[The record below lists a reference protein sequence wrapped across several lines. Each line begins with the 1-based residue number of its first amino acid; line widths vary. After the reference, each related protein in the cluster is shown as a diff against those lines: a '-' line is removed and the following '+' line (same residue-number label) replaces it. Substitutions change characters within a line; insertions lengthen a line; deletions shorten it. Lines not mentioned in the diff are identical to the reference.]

1 MTPAR
6 SLPAW
11 FRPHT
16 LSQLGPDLLHG
27 IENLRL
33 HKLRTL
39 LTMLGMIFGVAAVVS
54 MLSIGAGAQQQMMA
68 FIEQLGV
75 RNLIVEAKESV
86 SWQDLRNVRK
96 ISPGLSFRDWRIIR
110 ANLNGIVETA
120 PRKRFTPSKM
130 LPKPQ
135 RDMPVVYGVEPSY
148 IRIAGL
154 QVVAGRWFDSPEN
167 DHAAPVC
174 VLGDGARAGLYG
186 NQEALG
192 QYVKVNDQWL
202 HVVGVVAP
210 QLTMQGS
217 SSALPSQDS
226 NNLIYTPLFTT
237 LDRLEDTNSDMK
249 DEIDGIY
256 LQMLPSVD
264 ILSSAEVV
272 RGILN
277 NTHGG
282 ARDFSVV
289 APAELLAEQRRTQR
303 IFEVVMVAIASIS
316 LLVGGI
322 GIMNIMLAGILERT
336 REIGVRRAVG
346 ARRVRHRPP
355 VFDRGHADF
364 DCRRPDGDCLR
375 FWHVAH
381 HRAAGGLVHHC
392 DALLHP
398 AGLPGFGIR
407 WPDLRHLPCPQGG
420 AARPRRGH
428 PVRMIQRCRPRES
441 GDPLSRQWTP
451 AYAGMT

>member
-6 SLPAW
+6 SLPA
-11 FRPHT
+11 FLRPHT
-16 LSQLGPDLLHG
+16 LSQLLPDLLHG
-27 IENLRL
+27 VENLRL

-75 RNLIVEAKESV
+75 RNLIVEAKEAANY
-86 SWQDLRNVRK
+86 QDLQKVRK
-96 ISPGLSFRDWRIIR
+96 ISPGLTFRDWRVIK
-110 ANLNGIVETA
+110 ANINGIDGTT

-135 RDMPVVYGVEPSY
+135 RDMPAVYGVEPSY
-148 IRIAGL
+148 LRIAGL
-154 QVVAGRWFDSPEN
+154 QVVAGRWFDAREN

-186 NQEALG
+186 NQDVLG
-192 QYVKVNDQWL
+192 QYVKVNEQWF
-202 HVVGVVAP
+202 HVIGVVAP

-217 SSALPSQDS
+217 ASALPTQDL
-226 NNLIYTPLFTT
+226 NNLLYVPLYTA

-264 ILSSAEVV
+264 ILSTAEVV

-277 NTHGG
+277 STHGG
-282 ARDFSVV
+282 ARDFGVV
-289 APAELLAEQRRTQR
+289 APAELLAEQKRTQR
-303 IFEVVMVAIASIS
+303 IFEMVMVAIASIS

-346 ARRVRHRPP
+346 ARRVDIVRQFLIEATLISI
-355 VFDRGHADF
+355 V
-364 DCRRPDGDCLR
+364 
-375 FWHVAH
+375 
-381 HRAAGGLVHHC
+381 GGLIGIVFGFGMSRVI
-392 DALLHP
+392 ALLAGWSTIVTLSSILLAFLVSVSVGLIFGTYP
-398 AGLPGFGIR
+398 AVK
-407 WPDLRHLPCPQGG
+407 
-420 AARPRRGH
+420 AARLD
-428 PVRMIQRCRPRES
+428 PVEAIRYE
-441 GDPLSRQWTP
+441 
-451 AYAGMT
+451 